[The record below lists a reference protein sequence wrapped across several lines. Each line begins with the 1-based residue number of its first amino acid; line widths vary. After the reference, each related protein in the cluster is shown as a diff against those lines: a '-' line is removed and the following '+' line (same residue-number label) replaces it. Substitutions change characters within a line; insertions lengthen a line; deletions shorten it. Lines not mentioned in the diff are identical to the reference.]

1 MEQEN
6 LDAWI
11 VLHGNKYILGYIWS
25 LGFDLAHPCFHTLSS
40 TESRQGVT
48 LQRHWRSHCAPEA
61 ESDVWPWMWRASC
74 LPELTRRLRST
85 ETQKYL
91 HEWSDCAKM
100 STQIRRQV
108 FVGAGGEW
116 RRKHVENDGQKS
128 PAGISYKLHCNL
140 LVLFVLFISRSKLEK
155 RPGEEFGNF
164 YDFLGQISDK
174 KSN

>member
-1 MEQEN
+1 M
-6 LDAWI
+6 
-11 VLHGNKYILGYIWS
+11 
-25 LGFDLAHPCFHTLSS
+25 
-40 TESRQGVT
+40 
-48 LQRHWRSHCAPEA
+48 
-61 ESDVWPWMWRASC
+61 
-74 LPELTRRLRST
+74 
-85 ETQKYL
+85 
-91 HEWSDCAKM
+91 
-100 STQIRRQV
+100 RQV

-155 RPGEEFGNF
+155 KRPGGEFGNF